1 MKMKRRSPGHQQRI
15 KAVKAVASTVKKVGK
30 KVGSLLSRKRR

>member
-1 MKMKRRSPGHQQRI
+1 MKTMKRRAPGHQQRI

-30 KVGSLLSRKRR
+30 KIGGYFKKR